1 MNSSWGL
8 CSLIIMVWGQQN
20 LRSGPEAVKVGMEG
34 KRMDKI
40 KGKDHH
46 IPPEAVECLE
56 LLTLN

>member
-1 MNSSWGL
+1 
-8 CSLIIMVWGQQN
+8 MVWGQQN

-46 IPPEAVECLE
+46 IPPEAVELGNKRQCLE